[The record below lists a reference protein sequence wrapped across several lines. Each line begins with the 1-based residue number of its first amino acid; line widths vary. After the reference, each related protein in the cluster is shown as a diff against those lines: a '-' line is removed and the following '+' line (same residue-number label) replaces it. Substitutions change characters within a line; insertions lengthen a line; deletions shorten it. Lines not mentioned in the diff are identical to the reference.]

1 MADTLKVQDLGIIS
15 NQATDRLVAALDRN
29 TTALLTVATM
39 IGKASNDIT
48 GGATPEWLKESVLRI
63 FNELVPDQSQS

>member
-48 GGATPEWLKESVLRI
+48 GGVTPE
-63 FNELVPDQSQS
+63 